1 MSYYDESR
9 SAWQNYR
16 QAGATLQRDLY
27 AFGSQTFA
35 NSYAQGGHAWKIF
48 APSGV
53 KGYSRA
59 AIGSPEYN
67 RRLEEL
73 RMASERGSSA
83 RKNIHKTLREARAGK
98 LGEKASSGFVGKWAG
113 RTVGAALIGLP
124 MLTTEGGLKEKGVAT
139 AAGAAGYAAFHTSG
153 IAGAYLGAS
162 VGSIVPVIGNIIGG
176 VLGYAAGALAGSS
189 AVESMVH
196 GSFGMLDKMAMKN
209 RSLRKNSW
217 AGNTSAF
224 NTQQAYTMRAAS
236 LQMMNTGL
244 LTARSGLGHEGVIL
258 HQ

>member
-1 MSYYDESR
+1 MSFYDESR

-16 QAGATLQRDLY
+16 QAGAKFQQDLY
-27 AFGSQTFA
+27 AWGSQTFA

-48 APSGV
+48 SPAGV
-53 KGYSRA
+53 KGYSRTT
-59 AIGSPEYN
+59 IGSPEYN

-83 RKNIHKTLREARAGK
+83 RKNIHKALREARAGK
-98 LGEKASSGFVGKWAG
+98 LGTKASSGFVGKAFG
-113 RTVGAALIGLP
+113 ATVGAALIGLP

-139 AAGAAGYAAFHTSG
+139 AAGAVGYLAFHSAG
-153 IAGAYLGAS
+153 LAGAYMGAAI
-162 VGSIVPVIGNIIGG
+162 GSIVPVIGNVIGG
-176 VLGYAAGALAGSS
+176 VIGYGVGALAGSS

-196 GSFGMLDKMAMKN
+196 GGFNVFDRAAMKN

-217 AGNTSAF
+217 AGDISAF
-224 NTQQAYTMRAAS
+224 NTQQSYTMRASS
-236 LQMMNTGL
+236 LQMMNSGL
-244 LTARSGLGHEGVIL
+244 LTARSGLGHEGVML